1 MEKVKKGKMM
11 GRKHLQGPGRLVRS
25 TIIHGYQ
32 NTGIIFE
39 WIGEKAYLSIDEVQ
53 YKGTTGAILYYHN
66 PPMHQI
72 GTTALY
78 AYHEGLDRIMDNLEC
93 LDFLIL
99 YGANDPVHTGGDLKE
114 SLGKLQK
121 SLHLKDA
128 LMLSG
133 ATADEVDR
141 LFGWGEARLKKGI
154 VLYDKIRRIAQHA
167 RVVGVCGGGL
177 RFGGSA
183 EIQLMADALVG
194 DSRSGMCF
202 SEAMIGIIPGWA
214 GMARVLTKAGLENA
228 EYMTKTA
235 RVVHAEELKQIGI
248 YDEVVTVDLPFPMKN
263 NGNAQEYSSLL
274 EEHDHN
280 TGLLLL
286 PRALALATCVKA
298 ELPSLAPKNRKSLA
312 SRKDIAREMAT
323 RTNPDNYAHL
333 RNQPLRDVQEEIDL
347 LGRPLAPQSI
357 EAIEGL
363 LNGLE
368 TAPYDEIRFAH
379 EELKADAAL
388 YRDPKFIEG
397 LTAMLEQRVP
407 DFREEENK

>member
-1 MEKVKKGKMM
+1 ME
-11 GRKHLQGPGRLVRS
+11 GPFRLVRS
-25 TIIHGYQ
+25 RDIIHNYE
-32 NTGIIFE
+32 NLNPIYE
-39 WIGEKAYLSIDEVQ
+39 WNREKACLAIDEVR
-53 YKGTTGAILYYHN
+53 YDGNMGAILCYHN
-66 PPMHQI
+66 PPIHLI

-78 AYHEGLDRIMDNLEC
+78 AYHEGLDRVMDRLER

-114 SLGKLQK
+114 SLEKLQK
-121 SLHLKDA
+121 SLQSKDEM
-128 LMLSG
+128 MLSG
-133 ATADEVDR
+133 AKADEVDK
-141 LFGWGEARLKKGI
+141 LFSWGEARLQKGI
-154 VLYDKIRRIAQHA
+154 VLYDKIRRIARHA

-183 EIQLMADALVG
+183 EIQLMSDVLVG

-235 RVVHAEELKQIGI
+235 RLVYAEELKQIGI
-248 YDEVVTVDLPFPMKN
+248 YNDVVTVDLPFPRKN
-263 NGNAQEYSSLL
+263 NRNSQDYRSRL
-274 EEHDHN
+274 EEHDYN

-286 PRALALATCVKA
+286 PRALELATCAKA
-298 ELPSLAPKNRKSLA
+298 EIPSVARKNCRSLA
-312 SRKDIAREMAT
+312 SRKDIAREVAA
-323 RTNPDNYAHL
+323 RTNPDNYAHI
-333 RNQPLRDVQEEIDL
+333 RNQPLRDVQKEITL

-357 EAIEGL
+357 AAIEGL
-363 LNGLE
+363 LNTLDTG
-368 TAPYDEIRFAH
+368 PYDEARFIQ

-407 DFREEENK
+407 DFREPD